1 MPSHRPGGGRPPGG
15 KKGAEGGPGGVAGG
29 MRRRPIDVQ
38 RKLPLVRS
46 TKEIEMG
53 EDTQVAAEGVEE
65 TINTVQEQEKLKEI
79 PVPKS
84 KAEERVI
91 GTTTFTL
98 PPGEFLKSV
107 PPENPHTTAR
117 VLWHIDMP
125 GYRFLKELNGG
136 SVAGYSGPKI
146 EEPVFELLIDRLE
159 KAVRTDKS
167 SNKEVKPTCA
177 DMESQLA
184 ASVPDGAAS
193 VIKVVYGWW
202 ERRRKELAMPLVREL
217 RPPPDPA
224 DEEIQFVAFRPREE
238 EGARK
243 MRTNNKKTFAMMEKL
258 RDEFRRL
265 QQICELIKR
274 RERLKLAFH
283 QAAGE
288 YTEAA
293 HRTITH
299 RLARARA
306 GGAATFDDF
315 DDEPQRKPSHKK
327 QDDRHRSDRSHKR
340 PSAMPQKFVPESD
353 GRPIR
358 APRDRD
364 RDRDRDRAR
373 GAGAGRGY
381 EYEVVDE
388 RRERERERARMRAER
403 PPPEVE
409 DVDSEEEAYS
419 QMVLT
424 VDTAKRDDHERLLPR
439 HLRGVGDKR
448 AAAAAAAAAAAIAAA
463 AGAGLRGAAA
473 SAAKAAATPA
483 AAGAPAA
490 AAAAAAPSVPAGAA
504 APHVRRPLGIICE
517 WGGRR
522 GGRRGG
528 AFARIGRGG
537 RVLFDRPD
545 DDAGGLA
552 FGRYRPLP
560 GGFKGSA
567 SHELL
572 SSALR
577 TGRPCKRARLEGHLN
592 ADEAWRQNAP
602 LRIVRG
608 AEPLFDFGSIPKFV
622 SAVEPRPP
630 PPEPPAAPPAAA
642 APTPTSSSSSTAV
655 AAEAPAPPAA
665 APLSAAAPVNGAP
678 PAADALAGRKRKA
691 DEPPPTSM
699 PPP

>member
-1 MPSHRPGGGRPPGG
+1 MPSHRPGGGRPPGGG

-107 PPENPHTTAR
+107 PPENPHTTSR

-306 GGAATFDDF
+306 GGA
-315 DDEPQRKPSHKK
+315 
-327 QDDRHRSDRSHKR
+327 
-340 PSAMPQKFVPESD
+340 
-353 GRPIR
+353 
-358 APRDRD
+358 
-364 RDRDRDRAR
+364 
-373 GAGAGRGY
+373 
-381 EYEVVDE
+381 
-388 RRERERERARMRAER
+388 
-403 PPPEVE
+403 
-409 DVDSEEEAYS
+409 
-419 QMVLT
+419 VLGG
-424 VDTAKRDDHERLLPR
+424 DHG
-439 HLRGVGDKR
+439 GVGVALLGGV
-448 AAAAAAAAAAAIAAA
+448 AAARAVARV
-463 AGAGLRGAAA
+463 GGLLL
-473 SAAKAAATPA
+473 
-483 AAGAPAA
+483 
-490 AAAAAAPSVPAGAA
+490 
-504 APHVRRPLGIICE
+504 RR
-517 WGGRR
+517 
-522 GGRRGG
+522 
-528 AFARIGRGG
+528 
-537 RVLFDRPD
+537 RVLLTLLDR
-545 DDAGGLA
+545 
-552 FGRYRPLP
+552 R
-560 GGFKGSA
+560 
-567 SHELL
+567 H
-572 SSALR
+572 
-577 TGRPCKRARLEGHLN
+577 T
-592 ADEAWRQNAP
+592 
-602 LRIVRG
+602 RG
-608 AEPLFDFGSIPKFV
+608 
-622 SAVEPRPP
+622 
-630 PPEPPAAPPAAA
+630 
-642 APTPTSSSSSTAV
+642 
-655 AAEAPAPPAA
+655 
-665 APLSAAAPVNGAP
+665 
-678 PAADALAGRKRKA
+678 
-691 DEPPPTSM
+691 
-699 PPP
+699 

>member
-1 MPSHRPGGGRPPGG
+1 
-15 KKGAEGGPGGVAGG
+15 
-29 MRRRPIDVQ
+29 
-38 RKLPLVRS
+38 
-46 TKEIEMG
+46 MG

-306 GGAATFDDF
+306 GGAANFDDF

-358 APRDRD
+358 APRGRD

-388 RRERERERARMRAER
+388 RRERERERARMRAPSGRRRRWRTSTPRRRRTARWCSPSTPPSATTTSGCCPATSAESATSAPPPPPPPPPPRSPPPRAPACAARRRARRR
-403 PPPEVE
+403 PP
-409 DVDSEEEAYS
+409 
-419 QMVLT
+419 
-424 VDTAKRDDHERLLPR
+424 
-439 HLRGVGDKR
+439 
-448 AAAAAAAAAAAIAAA
+448 
-463 AGAGLRGAAA
+463 
-473 SAAKAAATPA
+473 
-483 AAGAPAA
+483 
-490 AAAAAAPSVPAGAA
+490 
-504 APHVRRPLGIICE
+504 
-517 WGGRR
+517 
-522 GGRRGG
+522 
-528 AFARIGRGG
+528 
-537 RVLFDRPD
+537 
-545 DDAGGLA
+545 
-552 FGRYRPLP
+552 
-560 GGFKGSA
+560 
-567 SHELL
+567 
-572 SSALR
+572 
-577 TGRPCKRARLEGHLN
+577 
-592 ADEAWRQNAP
+592 
-602 LRIVRG
+602 
-608 AEPLFDFGSIPKFV
+608 
-622 SAVEPRPP
+622 PRPP
-630 PPEPPAAPPAAA
+630 PRAPPRRRRRPPQRRRCPPARRRRTCAGRSASSASGAGGAAGGAGRSRASPRRPRALRSPRRRRRRAGVRAVPPSAGRLQGERVARAALVGAAHRPPVQARPPRGPPQRRRGVAPERAAAHRPRRRAPLRLRLDPQIRQRRRAEAAA
-642 APTPTSSSSSTAV
+642 ARAARRAARRRRADADVVGRRPSATAP

-665 APLSAAAPVNGAP
+665 APLSAAAPANGACRRCACGP
-678 PAADALAGRKRKA
+678 QAQSGRAAADLNAATLAHFRA
-691 DEPPPTSM
+691 APLS
-699 PPP
+699 